1 MPGAGQGIADCH
13 GRPEVRH
20 NGNDHDKEPGHAI
33 IVAHIDIRDLSW
45 CGGIMTAL
53 EAVSVY
59 LPPARIPIEN
69 LAEPLGLTDMQVRLF
84 RRFHGLRE
92 VGRDPDASPFDLLM
106 KAAAGLDG
114 LRGHEHRV
122 RYVVYAR
129 AMPVTEPYP
138 ANTLHDVCRALG
150 LGKAIAFTITHQS
163 CASGLLAIDLA
174 GRLLA
179 ADQAAGSAAQGQP
192 HDQDG
197 PLALVLSGEKAF
209 TREAQM
215 FTDTTVFGEGAAA
228 CLVSASGARDRMLAY
243 ASNVRGEFDSATG
256 ANDARL
262 QREYRPLLAEVMHR
276 ALDEAGLTL
285 DDIRI
290 VLPHNVN
297 VVTWQRMCVLLKFP
311 RDRVL
316 LDNIPAS
323 GHVFCADMFANY
335 QTACERGLLQ
345 PGDRYLAAA
354 VGAGGGATFAAMVFE
369 H

>member
-1 MPGAGQGIADCH
+1 
-13 GRPEVRH
+13 
-20 NGNDHDKEPGHAI
+20 
-33 IVAHIDIRDLSW
+33 
-45 CGGIMTAL
+45 MTAL

-59 LPPARIPIEN
+59 LPPLRIPIES
-69 LAEPLGLTDMQVRLF
+69 LAGPLGLTDMQVKLF

-92 VGRDPDASPFDLLM
+92 VGRDPEASLYDLLM
-106 KAAAGLDG
+106 KAAAGLDA
-114 LRGHEHRV
+114 LRGQEHRV
-122 RYVVYAR
+122 RYVLYAR
-129 AMPVTEPYP
+129 TMPVVAPYP
-138 ANTLHDVCRALG
+138 VNPLHEVCHALG
-150 LGKAIAFTITHQS
+150 LDHALAFTVTHQS
-163 CASGLLAIDLA
+163 CASGLLAIDMA

-179 ADQAAGSAAQGQP
+179 ADTRGRAGTARMARR
-192 HDQDG
+192 
-197 PLALVLSGEKAF
+197 PLALVLAGEKAF

-215 FTDTTVFGEGAAA
+215 FADTTVFGEGASA
-228 CLVSASGARDRMLAY
+228 CLVSAFGARDRLLAY

-256 ANDARL
+256 ENDARL
-262 QREYRPLLAEVMHR
+262 QREYRPSLAEVMR
-276 ALDEAGLTL
+276 QALDEAGLTL
-285 DDIRI
+285 DDIRV

-297 VVTWQRMCVLLKFP
+297 LVTWQRMCLLLEFP

-323 GHVFCADMFANY
+323 GHVFCADVFVNY